1 MQYLNN
7 NKIQRILSFPDEW
20 YISLNTLYKSELKRE
35 FDIDK
40 RIKIILIKENNSKN
54 KFVEQQLINNNI
66 FYTTTEIKDLVNVI
80 DKVQSKYILL
90 LFEGDFI
97 ITDNLDKSFI
107 DGFEN
112 IFKDTN
118 NLKVLFAGQSINI
131 PEINIE
137 NSDNL
142 KNPGINKYL
151 NGNLIFGDRIE
162 VLKYFQI
169 FKEIVNNDLAQ
180 FSEEPLPYNIYLQ
193 LLHRFIFIGGFIPVN
208 LNKDLNY
215 KNIDYNNNFF
225 TTILEDEQ
233 DIVENDGIRY
243 VKYNYTYN
251 ERLI

>member
-40 RIKIILIKENNSKN
+40 RIKIILVKENNSKN

-66 FYTTTEIKDLVNVI
+66 FYIKTPINDLFNVL
-80 DKVQSKYILL
+80 DKVQSKYVLVM
-90 LFEGDFI
+90 FEGDFI
-97 ITDNLDKSFI
+97 ISDNLDKSFI
-107 DGFEN
+107 DDFEN
-112 IFKDTN
+112 RFKDTN
-118 NLKVLFAGQSINI
+118 NLKILFAGQSINI

-162 VLKYFQI
+162 ILKYFQI
-169 FKEIVNNDLAQ
+169 FKEIVNNKIDQ
-180 FSEEPLPYNIYLQ
+180 FSKEPLPYNIYLQ
-193 LLHRFIFIGGFIPVN
+193 LLHRFIFVGEFIPITI
-208 LNKDLNY
+208 NKDLDY
-215 KNIDYNNNFF
+215 KNIDYSNNFF
-225 TTILEDEQ
+225 TTILENEQ
-233 DIVENDGIRY
+233 DVVENDGIRY

>member
-20 YISLNTLYKSELKRE
+20 YISLNTLYKSELKKE

-40 RIKIILIKENNSKN
+40 RIKIILVEENNSKN
-54 KFVEQQLINNNI
+54 KFIEQQLINNNV
-66 FYTTTEIKDLVNVI
+66 FYIKTPINDLVNVI

-107 DGFEN
+107 NDFEN
-112 IFKDTN
+112 IFRDAN

-137 NSDNL
+137 NSSNL

-162 VLKYFQI
+162 ILKYFQI

-180 FSEEPLPYNIYLQ
+180 FSEERLPYNIYLQ
-193 LLHRFIFIGGFIPVN
+193 LLHRFIFITDFINVN
-208 LNKDLNY
+208 LNKNLNY

>member
-40 RIKIILIKENNSKN
+40 RIKIILVKENNSKN

-66 FYTTTEIKDLVNVI
+66 FYVKTPINDLVNVI
-80 DKVQSKYILL
+80 YKVQSKYVLVM
-90 LFEGDFI
+90 FEGDFI
-97 ITDNLDKSFI
+97 ITENLDKSFI
-107 DGFEN
+107 DDFEN
-112 IFKDTN
+112 RFKDTN
-118 NLKVLFAGQSINI
+118 NLKILFAGQSINI

-169 FKEIVNNDLAQ
+169 FKEIINNDLAQ
-180 FSEEPLPYNIYLQ
+180 FSEEPLPYNVYLQ

-215 KNIDYNNNFF
+215 KNIDYNNKFF